1 MYVGC
6 PACAPNAPSN
16 VHCVY
21 DMERV
26 AASWNPALLASRE
39 PTLWRYWELLPIEP
53 EHRISL
59 GEGLTPLVHLR
70 RLGERLG
77 VSSLYLKDESQNP
90 TWSFKDRMASVGAS
104 VAVAAGPTALPAP
117 SSGTAGAAVAAYA
130 ARAGLAAIIV
140 TTPSFPLTMR
150 VFMQVYGAYV
160 LATDSAPDRW
170 KLVRHGV
177 ENHGWVPIQNFH
189 NPPIGANPYAQE
201 GCKAMG
207 LEIAEQLEW
216 RSPDAI
222 IFPVTSGDTLAGTW
236 RAFLELVELG
246 TVTRMPRLVAA
257 EVFGSLRR
265 AIEQGL
271 DATVQVPTRP
281 SVAVSAASANSAYQ
295 SLVAI
300 RASGGTAVETG
311 DDEEILQMQAQL
323 AEDEGIFAEAAA
335 VLPLVAASRLRAEAW
350 LAPDDVVVVVS
361 TSGGLKDP
369 EVAQHRLPEIPV
381 IEPVPE
387 AMAATLREVYGFE
400 VGG

>member
-1 MYVGC
+1 
-6 PACAPNAPSN
+6 
-16 VHCVY
+16 
-21 DMERV
+21 
-26 AASWNPALLASRE
+26 
-39 PTLWRYWELLPIEP
+39 
-53 EHRISL
+53 
-59 GEGLTPLVHLR
+59 
-70 RLGERLG
+70 
-77 VSSLYLKDESQNP
+77 
-90 TWSFKDRMASVGAS
+90 
-104 VAVAAGPTALPAP
+104 VAAGATALTAA
-117 SSGTAGAAVAAYA
+117 SSGNGGAAVAAYA

-281 SVAVSAASANSAYQ
+281 SVAVSAA
-295 SLVAI
+295 
-300 RASGGTAVETG
+300 TAVETG